1 MPDRGLPTEKDVI
14 EWRLKMMTTERFANL
29 MEVADII
36 GDMNSDA
43 LEVLRKLGDS
53 EHAGLR
59 QFLREGKKETFE
71 WLAGLRKDEVSDL
84 NNAIENVRALQRSG
98 RLMKKGSVALV
109 AGFLLMAGFSE
120 KLAAMWSWIKGVR

>member
-1 MPDRGLPTEKDVI
+1 MPDKGLPTEQDVV

-36 GDMNSDA
+36 GDMNADA
-43 LEVLRKLGDS
+43 LEVLRKLGDA

-59 QFLREGKKETFE
+59 QFMREGKKETFE

-98 RLMKKGSVALV
+98 KLLKKGSVALI
-109 AGFLLMAGFSE
+109 AGFLLLAGFSE
-120 KLAAMWSWIKGVR
+120 KITALWAWIRGIK